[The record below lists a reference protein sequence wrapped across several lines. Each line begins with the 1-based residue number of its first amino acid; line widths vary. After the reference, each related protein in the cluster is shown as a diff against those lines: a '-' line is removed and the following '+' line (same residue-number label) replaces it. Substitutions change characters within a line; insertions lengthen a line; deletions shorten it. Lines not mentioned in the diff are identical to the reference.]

1 MQSLFLSIII
11 PTYRNTMTDIVR
23 CLDSIYAT
31 SYQNFEVLLI
41 DDGNEIVYQQ
51 ELDQIEKQY
60 DRLQVIHKSH
70 AGVSAARN
78 FGMQQAKG
86 RYICFVDAD
95 DVVTKQFWQDVEVII
110 SNVELQ
116 KDIIYGLVNGG
127 RKRHVS
133 VNYQPEILDDKSQHD
148 LYRHFFCLG
157 SASFW
162 TKKGH
167 IGRGPVARMVLR
179 NYALK
184 CPFDEEL
191 VHGEDMIWNLKIL
204 QYNPKLVVIRHLWY
218 QVVGD
223 PNSAT
228 RGYHSDFIDR
238 QRKMLNVLKL
248 YNQPGT
254 ESDFIEKIFESLK
267 EIGESY
273 FLSRKNVLPWREKV
287 KEFNMMA
294 YSYPFNTVLENNVK
308 IGGVKPLIKLALY
321 RAGLLLYV
329 YKLKMILHR

>member
-1 MQSLFLSIII
+1 MNQLEEQ
-11 PTYRNTMTDIVR
+11 
-23 CLDSIYAT
+23 YA
-31 SYQNFEVLLI
+31 
-41 DDGNEIVYQQ
+41 
-51 ELDQIEKQY
+51 
-60 DRLQVIHKSH
+60 RLQVIHKSH

-78 FGMQQAKG
+78 FGVQQAKG

-127 RKRHVS
+127 RKSHVS
-133 VNYQPEILDDKSQHD
+133 VNNQPEILDDKSQLD
-148 LYRHFFCLG
+148 LYRHFLSWVVHLFG
-157 SASFW
+157 R
-162 TKKGH
+162 KKGH

-179 NYALK
+179 NYVLR
-184 CPFDEEL
+184 CPFDENL

-228 RGYHSDFIDR
+228 RGYHSDFIAR

-254 ESDFIEKIFESLK
+254 ESDFIEKIFKLLK

-273 FLSRKNVLPWREKV
+273 FLSRKNLLPWREKV

-294 YSYPFNTVLENNVK
+294 YSYPFNAVLENNVK
-308 IGGVKPLIKLALY
+308 IGGEKTSY
-321 RAGLLLYV
+321 
-329 YKLKMILHR
+329 